1 MKGLLAKDFNILLLQ
16 KKFLGMILA
25 ITVIMLMTMEEPSF
39 LVAYLTV
46 TCGIMTL
53 STLSYDEF
61 DHGHTFL
68 FTLPITRKEYVWS
81 KYVLSVLVS
90 GCAWLSA
97 TIVSV
102 LVSVIKVEGYAVAD
116 GIAEAVMTFAV
127 CMLIVFIMIP
137 IQIKY
142 GAEKSR
148 VVILAIA
155 GIVVVVAYV
164 AQALSERM
172 AGVISIDM
180 EALYHAIDSVGL
192 AGLVAI
198 AVGTGIA
205 VMLISAVI
213 SGRIMEKKQF

>member
-142 GAEKSR
+142 GGEKSR

-155 GIVVVVAYV
+155 GI
-164 AQALSERM
+164 
-172 AGVISIDM
+172 GVILGCLLQVLAERLEGIVSIDV
-180 EALYHAIDSVGL
+180 EAMFRYIDAIGL
-192 AGLVAI
+192 PGLVAV
-198 AVGTGIA
+198 AVGAGA
-205 VMLISAVI
+205 VVMVI
-213 SGRIMEKKQF
+213 SMVISERIMEKKQF

>member
-61 DHGHTFL
+61 DHGNTFL

-81 KYVLSVLVS
+81 KFVLSVLVS

-142 GAEKSR
+142 GGEKSR

-155 GIVVVVAYV
+155 GI
-164 AQALSERM
+164 
-172 AGVISIDM
+172 GVILGGLLQVLAERLKGIVSIDV
-180 EALYHAIDSVGL
+180 EAMFRYIDAIGL
-192 AGLVAI
+192 PGLVAV
-198 AVGTGIA
+198 AVGIGVI
-205 VMLISAVI
+205 VMAISLVI
-213 SGRIMEKKQF
+213 SERIMEKKQF